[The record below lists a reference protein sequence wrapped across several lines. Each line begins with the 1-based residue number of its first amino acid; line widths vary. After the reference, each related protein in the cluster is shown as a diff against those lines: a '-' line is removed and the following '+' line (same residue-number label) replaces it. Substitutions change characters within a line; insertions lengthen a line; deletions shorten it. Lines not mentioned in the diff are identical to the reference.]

1 MAIYESE
8 AVMERKIHSM
18 GVFLFALVVV
28 LFGPA
33 FNSFGQADADGKL
46 IDAAKSEGAVSYYTT
61 MTLSQSKKVADR
73 FQAKYP
79 FLKVTLFRGG
89 ADELLNRIETE
100 ARGALFAWDVVSGRG
115 DMVLTLSQAKLLAA
129 YHSPES
135 KFFDQDMVDDEGYW
149 TAYYVNPFVLGY
161 NTNLVKK
168 DQVPKTYEQLL
179 DAKWKGKKISID
191 DSAYGL
197 LAGLMRAWGKEKA
210 VAYLKQL
217 AAQEPVVMRGNTN
230 RVQLAMA
237 GEYPLIIAYAPT
249 IQRETSK
256 GHPMDWVPLEPVP
269 VQVNPLMIAAKAPH
283 PNAGKLLIDFLL
295 SNEGQKMLV
304 GFRRVPV
311 RDDVD
316 PDPPRLFKGY
326 KRIVEH
332 PEDYKDYSQIVKLYQ
347 EILSTR

>member
-1 MAIYESE
+1 MNRSVNSVLLLFSA
-8 AVMERKIHSM
+8 A
-18 GVFLFALVVV
+18 FLLSCPALVS
-28 LFGPA
+28 PA
-33 FNSFGQADADGKL
+33 RAGALSKL
-46 IDAAKSEGAVSYYTT
+46 IEAAKSEGKVAYYTT
-61 MTLSQSKKVADR
+61 MTLSQSKKVADK

-79 FLKVTLFRGG
+79 FITVELFRSG
-89 ADELLNRIETE
+89 ADALLNKIQNE
-100 ARGALFAWDVVSGRG
+100 ARGGLYAWDVVSGRG
-115 DMVLTLSQAKLLAA
+115 DMVLTLSEAKLLAS

-135 KFFDQDMVDDEGYW
+135 KFIDHDMVDDAGYW

-161 NTNLVKK
+161 NTNLVTK
-168 DQVPKTYEQLL
+168 DDVPKTYEQLL
-179 DAKWKGKKISID
+179 DPKWKGKKISID

-197 LAGLMRAWGKEKA
+197 LAGLIRQWGREKA
-210 VAYLKQL
+210 VAYFKKL

-269 VQVNPLMIAAKAPH
+269 VQVNPMMLAAHAPH
-283 PNAGKLLIDFLL
+283 PNAGKLFIDFLL
-295 SNEGQKMLV
+295 SKEGQKMLV
-304 GFRRVPV
+304 GFRRIPV
-311 RDDVD
+311 REDVD

-332 PEDYKDYSQIVKLYQ
+332 PEDYRDFNQTVKLYQ
-347 EILSTR
+347 EILGLR